1 MQTLEERTG
10 RRQEVAASARP
21 ARWLTVGFYVAM
33 AVITV
38 VLAVK
43 WEYDVLPRSI
53 ATHVSHNSEVFNIAL
68 LVVAAIEARRRLA
81 AMPGVRAVLVSFA
94 VAVLF
99 LGVGFLLLDGPV
111 SPTVKMLNEAS
122 FAGAVLWLYVFLPRP
137 LRLAWLAS
145 VVLLVVVVLGYHT
158 SLITLQAECM
168 VALIL
173 APISFDVVD
182 RGLLDP
188 SFRQSPWLRI
198 AWLAL
203 LLLVPVVLM
212 VVKRQGL
219 EGVAAEIV
227 KYPSRGT
234 EGFWGMALVHGFY
247 LVRDCLVGGTV
258 SLPPLASRRPGA
270 RGRRGAKSGA

>member
-1 MQTLEERTG
+1 MYTLERRTG
-10 RRQEVAASARP
+10 RHHDVAASTRSTV
-21 ARWLTVGFYVAM
+21 WLTIAFYSAM
-33 AVITV
+33 AIITI
-38 VLAVK
+38 VLAAK
-43 WEYDVLPRSI
+43 WEYHLLPQSI

-68 LVVAAIEARRRLA
+68 LVVAAVETRRRLG
-81 AMPGVRAVLVSFA
+81 AMPGARAVLVSLA
-94 VAVLF
+94 MAGLL
-99 LGVGFLLLDGPV
+99 LGVGFLLIDGPV

-122 FAGAVLWLYVFLPRP
+122 FAGAALWLYVFLPRP
-137 LRLAWLAS
+137 LRHAWLAS
-145 VVLLVVVVLGYHT
+145 VVLLVVVVVGYHT

-188 SFRQSPWLRI
+188 AAPASLRLRI
-198 AWLAL
+198 AWLAF

-212 VVKRQGL
+212 VVKREDL
-219 EGVAAEIV
+219 HGVAAEIV

-247 LVRDCLVGGTV
+247 LARDW
-258 SLPPLASRRPGA
+258 LASSRLDKG
-270 RGRRGAKSGA
+270 